1 MVIVLEAAYLLCF
14 RHKKRR
20 PWTSLDVVLVEPGD
34 PKYMHN
40 LLFLNTFLKDLLLD
54 APISAPCT
62 YFR

>member
-1 MVIVLEAAYLLCF
+1 MPVALEAPYLLGF
-14 RHKKRR
+14 RHKKGR
-20 PWTSLDVVLVEPGD
+20 PWTPLDVYLVEPGD